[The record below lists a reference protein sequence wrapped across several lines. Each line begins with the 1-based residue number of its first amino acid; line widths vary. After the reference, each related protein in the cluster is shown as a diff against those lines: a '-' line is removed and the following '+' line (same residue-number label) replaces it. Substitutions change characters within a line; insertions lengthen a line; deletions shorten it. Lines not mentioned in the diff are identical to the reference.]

1 MRHRV
6 YKKERND
13 RISENADILTVC
25 WQLAA
30 DVFFCR
36 IGNPFRFDKQ
46 VYCCFIGYAALFR
59 LYFKNNAAQQEMICT
74 QFPGH
79 YYMN

>member
-13 RISENADILTVC
+13 RISENADILTAC

-30 DVFFCR
+30 DVVFYR
-36 IGNPFRFDKQ
+36 IGNPFLSGKQ
-46 VYCCFIGYAALFR
+46 VYCCFIGYAALF
-59 LYFKNNAAQQEMICT
+59 
-74 QFPGH
+74 
-79 YYMN
+79 